1 MHDDLGPVRA
11 VGGLVVSHRQS
22 RRMAPAL
29 RGRRRT
35 PPQRIREI
43 AMGRPATEDESV
55 DVLCL
60 TVTQLLNEKRRTKR
74 GRVQRRCTR
83 GLIMVAATI
92 IALNALLCL
101 GLVLFILTQH
111 TSPY

>member
-1 MHDDLGPVRA
+1 MSRQFSE
-11 VGGLVVSHRQS
+11 VGVG
-22 RRMAPAL
+22 M
-29 RGRRRT
+29 
-35 PPQRIREI
+35 PPERIREI
-43 AMGRPATEDESV
+43 AMGRPATEDELV
-55 DVLCL
+55 DVGFAL

-83 GLIMVAATI
+83 RLIMVAATI

>member
-1 MHDDLGPVRA
+1 MSRQFSE
-11 VGGLVVSHRQS
+11 VGVGI
-22 RRMAPAL
+22 
-29 RGRRRT
+29 
-35 PPQRIREI
+35 PPERIREI
-43 AMGRPATEDESV
+43 AMGRPATEDELV
-55 DVLCL
+55 DVGFAL

>member
-1 MHDDLGPVRA
+1 
-11 VGGLVVSHRQS
+11 
-22 RRMAPAL
+22 
-29 RGRRRT
+29 
-35 PPQRIREI
+35 
-43 AMGRPATEDESV
+43 MGRPATEDELV
-55 DVLCL
+55 DVGFAL

-101 GLVLFILTQH
+101 GLMLFILTQH
-111 TSPY
+111 TTPY

>member
-1 MHDDLGPVRA
+1 MSRQFSA
-11 VGGLVVSHRQS
+11 VGVG
-22 RRMAPAL
+22 M
-29 RGRRRT
+29 
-35 PPQRIREI
+35 PPERIREI
-43 AMGRPATEDESV
+43 AMGRPATEDELV
-55 DVLCL
+55 DVGFAL

>member
-1 MHDDLGPVRA
+1 MSRQFSE
-11 VGGLVVSHRQS
+11 VGVGI
-22 RRMAPAL
+22 
-29 RGRRRT
+29 
-35 PPQRIREI
+35 PPERIREI
-43 AMGRPATEDESV
+43 AMGRPATEDELV
-55 DVLCL
+55 DVGFAL

-101 GLVLFILTQH
+101 GLMLFILTQH
-111 TSPY
+111 TTPY

>member
-1 MHDDLGPVRA
+1 MSRQFSE
-11 VGGLVVSHRQS
+11 VGVG
-22 RRMAPAL
+22 M
-29 RGRRRT
+29 

-43 AMGRPATEDESV
+43 AMGRPATEDELV
-55 DVLCL
+55 DVGFAL

-101 GLVLFILTQH
+101 GLMLFILTQH
-111 TSPY
+111 TTPY